1 MSTIDR
7 MKNNE
12 LKNILF
18 KKIIN
23 IKINVTQ
30 VFGSNL

>member
-12 LKNILF
+12 
-18 KKIIN
+18 KKILEI
-23 IKINVTQ
+23 ILLLLFT
-30 VFGSNL
+30 L